1 MSDRSPLSPKGQR
14 QREKI
19 LTTALEVF
27 ADEGYRGTSL
37 RTVAARCEL
46 SLAGVMHYFES
57 REDLLVQILR
67 RRDEVDEAA
76 ISPEHPLR
84 DFLAVLAR
92 NTTRPGLIELF
103 VTMSAA
109 ASSPEHPAAPYFR
122 ERYARMTADFAE
134 HLETLGDTRPEGERI
149 RDARALIALAD
160 GLQQQWVTDRSISIA
175 DELRRA
181 LAQHLNPLLS
191 LD

>member
-1 MSDRSPLSPKGQR
+1 MSDRSPLSPKGTR

-19 LTTALEVF
+19 LTVALEVF

-57 REDLLVQILR
+57 REDLLVQILQ
-67 RRDEVDEAA
+67 RRDDVDAA
-76 ISPEHPLR
+76 TISAEHPIR
-84 DFLAVLAR
+84 DFIAVLEA
-92 NTTRPGLIELF
+92 NTTRPGLVELF

-109 ASSPEHPAAPYFR
+109 ASSPDHPAAAYFR
-122 ERYARMTADFAE
+122 ERYARIVDELCEF
-134 HLETLGDTRPEGERI
+134 LDQRGDTRPLADRA

-160 GLQQQWVTDRSISIA
+160 GLQQQWVTNRTLSIA
-175 DELRRA
+175 DEFAYA
-181 LAQHLNPLLS
+181 LAAHSNGFLRA
-191 LD
+191 D